1 MQRSLQ
7 GSFDETQG
15 FLDEAQDSFDSTNI
29 RLF

>member
-15 FLDEAQDSFDSTNI
+15 FFDEAQDSFDSTNI